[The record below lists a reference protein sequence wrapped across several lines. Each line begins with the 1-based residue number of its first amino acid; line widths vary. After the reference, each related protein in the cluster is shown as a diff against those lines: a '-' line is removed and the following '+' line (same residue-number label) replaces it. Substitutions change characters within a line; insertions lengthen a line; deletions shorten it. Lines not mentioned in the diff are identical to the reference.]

1 MESGFIN
8 NSPWIHQLKRTRPLA
23 MLSSDLETDVAIIG
37 GGIAGVSTA
46 YYTLKNTNKSVVL
59 IEADKIAHGATGH
72 NAGQLVSYFEEPFSK
87 LVKKFGLIKAAEGQ
101 MAIES
106 VWALVDEIFRETQLQ
121 TPMSI
126 FTGYAAGRDIE
137 EILVHIRNNSFRMK
151 AGLASE
157 LIMVAEEALDAK
169 KIPKRYNSTFAFMP
183 HKNIL
188 ELLETDDT
196 RYIAALPGKKGVMN
210 SALFCE
216 ELVGY
221 LLAKYPD
228 RFTLAEHTPINQLA
242 LEKDRAILAGD
253 EHVVTANK
261 VVLCTN
267 GFERMTI
274 LNKTGRQINSSF
286 HKMVRGSVGY
296 MAGYIEELDK
306 PPTAISYLPVK
317 QKTSDAFQAEPY
329 FYLTRR
335 PFEVEQNIKHNLVCV
350 GGPEAL
356 MDDTN
361 NYQREHPY
369 PDEAQEQI
377 DQFLHQT
384 YKHAPENKIDYKFKW
399 HGLMGYTPSGIRI
412 IGADPINPVL
422 LYNLGCNGVGLMHS
436 IYGGYRVS
444 LFLNG
449 EKLKPS
455 IFDPVVIK

>member
-1 MESGFIN
+1 MGSGFIN

-23 MLSSDLETDVAIIG
+23 MLPSDFETDVAIIG

-46 YYTLKNTNKSVVL
+46 YYTLKSTNKSVVL

-121 TPMSI
+121 TPISI

-137 EILVHIRNNSFRMK
+137 EVLVHIRNNSFRMK
-151 AGLASE
+151 AGLTSE
-157 LIMVAEEALDAK
+157 LIMVAGEALDAK

-183 HKNIL
+183 HKNLL
-188 ELLETDDT
+188 ELLETDDA

-221 LLAKYPD
+221 LLAKYSG
-228 RFTLAEHTPINQLA
+228 RFTLAEHMPINQLA
-242 LEKDRAILAGD
+242 LEKERAILAGD
-253 EHVVTANK
+253 EHVVTASK

-274 LNKTGRQINSSF
+274 LNKAGKQINSSF

-296 MAGYIEELDK
+296 MAGFIEELNK
-306 PPTAISYLPVK
+306 PPTAISYLPAK

-335 PFEVEQNIKHNLVCV
+335 PFEIEKNIKHNLVCV

-384 YKHAPENKIDYKFKW
+384 YKNAPEGKIDYKFKW
-399 HGLMGYTPSGIRI
+399 HGLMGYTPSGVRI

-436 IYGGYRVS
+436 IYGGYKVS

-449 EKLKPS
+449 RKLKPS